1 MFQIS
6 SPHDLASIAQI
17 DALNRAIVMLE
28 VQSGRLELS
37 KEQRSSVN
45 ALITALRGYRLKVVS
60 GLGRGDGLLP
70 TLRLRSEITN

>member
-1 MFQIS
+1 
-6 SPHDLASIAQI
+6 
-17 DALNRAIVMLE
+17 MLE